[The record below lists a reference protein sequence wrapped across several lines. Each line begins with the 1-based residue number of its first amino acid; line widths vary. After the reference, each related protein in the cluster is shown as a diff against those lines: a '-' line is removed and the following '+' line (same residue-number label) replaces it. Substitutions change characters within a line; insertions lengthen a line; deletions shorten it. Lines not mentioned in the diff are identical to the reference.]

1 MLFRYEIVKG
11 KKSIKGVGEGDTSEE
26 IISKLRRVYGEHAKI
41 NIRKSFLGI
50 RRRCSVAD
58 TVKML
63 FYRQM
68 EAMIKC
74 GIPLSDGLRLSAASI
89 PDASFALSIMDMEN
103 DVLQGKYLHTAMD
116 KQSYFN
122 DVEKALI
129 AAGEESASLDVIF
142 KRLYNYFKDIFKI
155 KSKITESL
163 VYPMCIILVMI
174 AVLLIASRV
183 MFPKF
188 IDIYRNIGA
197 DMPVLTAI
205 VLEVFGKIT
214 ILIPFFI
221 SFSIIAYIVIARA
234 IKKERYKWEWD
245 RFVLRLPKVGEI
257 LITSYW
263 VQILRALEV
272 LLVAGVDLHK
282 SLQHAITVTTRL
294 PLKRVLDDAARA
306 VLSGRMLY
314 TSLQRNVEYVS
325 PLVVAMIAAGEN
337 SGSLEHMFSSTAE
350 YLEDELSHRISL
362 FLKFLEPALII
373 MIGAIVGLVVL
384 ALYLPIFSL
393 ASKM

>member
-1 MLFRYEIVKG
+1 MLYKYEIVKG
-11 KKSIKGVGEGDTSEE
+11 KKSMSGVAEGNTSDE
-26 IISKLRRVYGEHAKI
+26 IISRLRRVYGEQAKI
-41 NIRKSFLGI
+41 KIRRSFIGI
-50 RRRCSVAD
+50 RRRKAVAD
-58 TVKML
+58 TIKML

-68 EAMIKC
+68 EAMTKC
-74 GIPLSDGLRLSAASI
+74 GIPLSDGLRLSAASSLE
-89 PDASFALSIMDMEN
+89 PSFALSIMDMEN
-103 DVLQGKYLHTAMD
+103 DVLQGKYLYVAMD
-116 KQSYFN
+116 KQPYFN

-142 KRLYNYFKDIFKI
+142 KRLYDYFKDIFKI
-155 KSKITESL
+155 KSKVTESL
-163 VYPMCIILVMI
+163 VYPMCIVIVMI

-183 MFPKF
+183 MVPKF
-188 IDIYRNIGA
+188 IDIYGNIGTN
-197 DMPVLTAI
+197 MPILTAI
-205 VLEVFGKIT
+205 VVEIFSKVT
-214 ILIPFFI
+214 ILIPFLIGFI
-221 SFSIIAYIVIARA
+221 IITYIIISGA
-234 IKKERYKWEWD
+234 IKKERYKWKWD

-272 LLVAGVDLHK
+272 LLAAGVDLHK

-294 PLKRVLDDAARA
+294 PLRRVLDDAARA

-314 TSLQRNVEYVS
+314 TSLQRNMEYVS
-325 PLVVAMIAAGEN
+325 PLVVGMIAAGEN

-350 YLEDELSHRISL
+350 YLEDELSNRISL

-373 MIGAIVGLVVL
+373 MIGAIVGLIVL